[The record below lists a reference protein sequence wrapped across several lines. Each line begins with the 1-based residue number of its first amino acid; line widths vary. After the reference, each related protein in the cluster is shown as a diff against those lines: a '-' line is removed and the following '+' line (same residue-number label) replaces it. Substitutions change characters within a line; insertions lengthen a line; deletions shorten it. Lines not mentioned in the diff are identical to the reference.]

1 MEETHVYF
9 FFSKVIFIKR
19 GENTGI
25 FIILPIKKGN
35 TIVFSGGRHTSLAST
50 HN

>member
-9 FFSKVIFIKR
+9 FFPKVIFIKR

-25 FIILPIKKGN
+25 FITLPIKKG
-35 TIVFSGGRHTSLAST
+35 I
-50 HN
+50 